1 MNLASRIYPAQ
12 FPSPEISS
20 PAHTDLKAFPMDH
33 REETLNRIR
42 QSLQTGV
49 LPAASFDHAPTTE
62 ATEIDRSAL
71 IASFVREAQTSGA
84 EIFQPT
90 TFAEVAETLI
100 DLLKQT
106 GQQAITWADEDL
118 PIKDM
123 REILLRAGV
132 TRHVPDLVRDP
143 ALRRQTWQN
152 LDGIRVGI
160 TGALAGIAD
169 TGSIVV
175 QSGPQRSRAA
185 SLLPEMHI
193 ALLSID
199 RLYPTMSTFFAAHDA
214 RNLTVNSS
222 NLVFIT
228 GPSRT
233 ADIEMII
240 TRGVH
245 GPKRLC
251 VVLLP

>member
-1 MNLASRIYPAQ
+1 MTS
-12 FPSPEISS
+12 
-20 PAHTDLKAFPMDH
+20 
-33 REETLNRIR
+33 REETLTRIR

-49 LPAASFDHAPTTE
+49 LPAAKTVTATVE
-62 ATEIDRSAL
+62 ALEIDRGAL
-71 IASFVREAQTSGA
+71 IAPFVREAQAGGA
-84 EIFQPT
+84 EVFQPDT
-90 TFAEVAETLI
+90 RDRVEETLI
-100 DLLKQT
+100 DLLKQA
-106 GQQAITWADEDL
+106 GQQAITWSDEDL
-118 PIKDM
+118 PIYHI
-123 REILLRAGV
+123 REILLRAEV
-132 TRHVPDLVRDP
+132 TRHVPNLARDG

-152 LDGIRVGI
+152 LDGIRVGL

-175 QSGPQRSRAA
+175 QSGPHRARAA
-185 SLLPEMHI
+185 SLLPETHI
-193 ALLSID
+193 ALLPID
-199 RLYPTMSTFFAAHDA
+199 RLYPSMSAFFAAHSA
-214 RNLTVNSS
+214 QNLTANAS

>member
-1 MNLASRIYPAQ
+1 M
-12 FPSPEISS
+12 
-20 PAHTDLKAFPMDH
+20 TT
-33 REETLNRIR
+33 REETLTRIK

-49 LPAASFDHAPTTE
+49 LPSAALDRASTTAAIE
-62 ATEIDRSAL
+62 SDRSML
-71 IASFVREAQTSGA
+71 IALFVREAQAGGA
-84 EIFQPT
+84 EVFQPT
-90 TFAEVAETLI
+90 ASAEVAETLI
-100 DLLKQT
+100 ELLKQT
-106 GQQAITWADEDL
+106 GQQAIMWPDEDL
-118 PIKDM
+118 PIQGV
-123 REILLRAGV
+123 REILLRADV
-132 TRHVPDLVRDP
+132 MRQAPDLAHD
-143 ALRRQTWQN
+143 ASLRRQTWLN
-152 LDGIRVGI
+152 LDRVQVGI
-160 TGALAGIAD
+160 TGAQAGIAD

-175 QSGPQRSRAA
+175 QSGSQRSRAA

-193 ALLSID
+193 ALLSSD
-199 RLYPTMSTFFAAHDA
+199 RLYPTMAAFFAAHDA
-214 RNLTVNSS
+214 PSLTLNSS